1 MASEHPDV
9 VARRAVAEARRL
21 RATRRE
27 IRANIAAGLVES
39 RLQHR
44 KYRRVGSGDRD
55 SVGYLQQRPSM
66 GWGPAG
72 ESIEKDTRDFIQR
85 AKQYR
90 GQKMTAGQL
99 AQAVQRSAFPERYQ
113 QELGT
118 AKKIIRRVSGG
129 SGGGQGGRMVRGPGG
144 SFNLQGPQHTDV
156 ILGQKTIPGQSFA
169 AERDAARKQL
179 LLSGD
184 FSLDN
189 LLKYKS
195 SINSLKDV
203 PDRTVAG
210 DITVRRTQ
218 GKGMT
223 VKTKGDQVWVRGA
236 GGKLVARPN
245 ANMQGRKW
253 GGSAY
258 AGKALVK
265 AAGLP
270 VSSRKRDTVNTAS
283 GGVSDH
289 YRGNK
294 DSYAWDLSVTGA
306 KGTATARK
314 LARMLG
320 KNWQGGSWLEVIK
333 EIGGVKYR
341 FQLGWNVP
349 DHYDH
354 IHMGVDRV
362 DTPG

>member
-1 MASEHPDV
+1 MAIDLHPDIVRAINRQSRTPLGRRYERFARKRYGVSGKILAGKTVAGEFGGRSTKTGRGV
-9 VARRAVAEARRL
+9 VSSAGARGPAQFIASTRDAYKKQYGVDPWAGDRQAIKGMMLHHLNTGVEGYNPGMPTYKNYILGQKLNAADRRAL
-21 RATRRE
+21 R
-27 IRANIAAGLVES
+27 
-39 RLQHR
+39 Q
-44 KYRRVGSGDRD
+44 
-55 SVGYLQQRPSM
+55 
-66 GWGPAG
+66 
-72 ESIEKDTRDFIQR
+72 
-85 AKQYR
+85 
-90 GQKMTAGQL
+90 
-99 AQAVQRSAFPERYQ
+99 
-113 QELGT
+113 
-118 AKKIIRRVSGG
+118 GG

-144 SFNLQGPQHTDV
+144 SFNLQGKQHTDV
-156 ILGQKTIPGQSFA
+156 ILGRETIPGQSFA

-258 AGKALVK
+258 AGKAQ
-265 AAGLP
+265 A
-270 VSSRKRDTVNTAS
+270 
-283 GGVSDH
+283 
-289 YRGNK
+289 
-294 DSYAWDLSVTGA
+294 
-306 KGTATARK
+306 
-314 LARMLG
+314 
-320 KNWQGGSWLEVIK
+320 
-333 EIGGVKYR
+333 
-341 FQLGWNVP
+341 
-349 DHYDH
+349 
-354 IHMGVDRV
+354 
-362 DTPG
+362 